1 MMLKAQYVRL
11 SGVALIVSAAFFG
24 LGVRLSSLHL
34 GQNEKVRSKINRTRH
49 FEKRTAGTRGRI
61 VDRNSEIMALDLSM
75 RHIAVDPDYL
85 YKNTEP
91 DKWPLRMQALSAR
104 LAYLLELDVH
114 EVRAA
119 LQRVDSRFVYLKK
132 YVMPDVAEQISGLKE
147 RCVVVE
153 ETKSRHYPKG
163 SLMSHVVG
171 FSNLEGVG
179 SSGVELTQNQY
190 LNGREGIRVGKKDG
204 QRREL
209 YTERSLDVAP
219 ANGMNVQL
227 TVDQFLQDMVERAL
241 EKAMEEQ
248 HARGAWAAV
257 MDTRSGAILAMASKP
272 DFDLNKY
279 RQTPSDTMMNR
290 VIGYSY
296 EPGSTV
302 KPLVTA
308 AVLEEGLAN
317 PNEVIDCT
325 ESGVWYHKGKPLRD
339 FHAYGSLT
347 VADVLKK
354 SSNIGTA
361 KLALRLGEERLYDYY
376 KAFGFSQRSGVDLPG
391 EEYGILN
398 PIKNWSSLS
407 ITRISMGH
415 EMMTTS
421 LQVLNAINAIAN
433 DGFLM
438 RPYIVKSVA
447 DSDQRPVY
455 VASPEVI
462 SRPVSRE
469 TAARTR
475 ALMARI
481 CGPGGTGKRAAM
493 EKYLVAG
500 KTGTAEKVING
511 QYSRSK
517 NVASFVGFLPADRP
531 EITMIVVVDEPTL
544 YRTGG
549 QAAAPVFKEIAD
561 QAVRYLN
568 IAPSTEGAMERMT
581 AQL

>member
-1 MMLKAQYVRL
+1 MMLKGQWVRL
-11 SGVALIVSAAFFG
+11 SSVALIVSAAFFG

-61 VDRNSEIMALDLSM
+61 VDRNNEIMALDLSM

-91 DKWPLRMQALSAR
+91 EKWPLRMQGLAAR

-114 EVRAA
+114 DVRKA
-119 LQRVDSRFVYLKK
+119 LENVDSRFVYLKK
-132 YVMPDVAEQISGLKE
+132 YVMPEVAEQISGLKE

-163 SLMSHVVG
+163 ALMSHVVG
-171 FSNLEGVG
+171 FSNLEGIG
-179 SSGVELTQNQY
+179 SSGVELSQNQY

-219 ANGMNVQL
+219 AQGMSVQL
-227 TVDQFLQDMVERAL
+227 TVDQFLQDMVEQAL
-241 EKAMEEQ
+241 ETAMETQ
-248 HARGAWAAV
+248 HARGAWATI

-272 DFDLNKY
+272 DYDLNKY

-302 KPLVTA
+302 KPLITA
-308 AVLEEGLAN
+308 AVLEEGLAT
-317 PNEVIDCT
+317 PSEMIDCT
-325 ESGVWYHKGKPLRD
+325 KSGVWYHKGKPLRD
-339 FHAYGSLT
+339 FHAYGTLS

-361 KLALRLGEERLYDYY
+361 KLALRLGEDRLYKYY
-376 KAFGFSQRSGVDLPG
+376 KAFGFAQRSGLDLPG
-391 EEYGILN
+391 EEYGILHST
-398 PIKNWSSLS
+398 KSWSSLS
-407 ITRISMGH
+407 LTRICIGH

-433 DGFLM
+433 EGFLM
-438 RPYIVKSVA
+438 RPHIVASVV
-447 DSDQRPVY
+447 DPDGRPVY

-462 SRPVSRE
+462 SRPISRE
-469 TAARTR
+469 TASRTR

-481 CGPGGTGKRAAM
+481 TGPKGTGRRAAM
-493 EKYLVAG
+493 EKYIVAG

-511 QYSRSK
+511 QYSKSK
-517 NVASFVGFLPADRP
+517 NIASFVGFLPADRP
-531 EITMIVVVDEPTL
+531 EISMIVVVDEPTL

-549 QAAAPVFKEIAD
+549 QAAAPVFKEIAA

-568 IAPSTEGAMERMT
+568 IAPSAEGAMARMET
-581 AQL
+581 QL